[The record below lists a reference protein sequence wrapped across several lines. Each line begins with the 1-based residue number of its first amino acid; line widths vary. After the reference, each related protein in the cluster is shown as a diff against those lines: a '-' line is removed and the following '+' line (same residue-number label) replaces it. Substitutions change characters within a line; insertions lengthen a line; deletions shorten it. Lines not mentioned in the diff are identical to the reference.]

1 MTLGENEKA
10 VNIKLAERADA
21 AKADTVMRQN
31 YKQASLF
38 FKSDSDAAAAAQTLR
53 DREILGVP
61 SYSTYQ
67 PSSIE
72 LLELVLSGFGSLVL
86 WIGAVVFLAF
96 FVNLCTSKSVSSF
109 RPDMAIMRSMGIP
122 VRVIR
127 IGIYVRMFLSLIPAF
142 LAVGLLGILIATVP
156 LFNALFR
163 YLYAP
168 TYILIFGGLIIMILI
183 ITKRQIAKLFG
194 ESVKKSIRGGDA
206 A

>member
-1 MTLGENEKA
+1 
-10 VNIKLAERADA
+10 
-21 AKADTVMRQN
+21 
-31 YKQASLF
+31 
-38 FKSDSDAAAAAQTLR
+38 
-53 DREILGVP
+53 
-61 SYSTYQ
+61 
-67 PSSIE
+67 
-72 LLELVLSGFGSLVL
+72 
-86 WIGAVVFLAF
+86 
-96 FVNLCTSKSVSSF
+96 
-109 RPDMAIMRSMGIP
+109 MAIMRSMGIP